1 MSKVNGLK
9 SEWLVENKEN
19 LALQCDAHIQT
30 EVFFLLLL
38 LAQLRKLLI
47 AMCTDTHKLD

>member
-30 EVFFLLLL
+30 EVFFFITTVGTIKK
-38 LAQLRKLLI
+38 APHSHVHRY
-47 AMCTDTHKLD
+47 T